1 MGAFFSIL
9 RLQSEFPRP
18 LGDSANPLS
27 HDFPVQVSVIAD
39 ATVDRVIYD
48 GAKGLVSRFVEVA
61 NEQITLGA
69 IAVGTSCGFLFEHQ
83 ATIQRQIAA
92 PFISSSLIMLDKGLS
107 EPIAVLSFDGDA
119 LIESDWF
126 KLVRVRYQKMIVGG
140 LPKAGHLYTVI
151 RNNQTELNSQLAS
164 LEVVKSALDL
174 ARTSQLKFGLA
185 PKTLLL
191 ECTNLGPYK
200 VAIQNAL
207 NEAKYECCVIDY
219 NDVMRQSWNA
229 LQKQTL

>member
-9 RLQSEFPRP
+9 RLQSDFPRP
-18 LGDSANPLS
+18 VGDSANPLS
-27 HDFPVQVSVIAD
+27 HEFPVQVSVIAD
-39 ATVDRVIYD
+39 ATVDRVIYG
-48 GAKGLVSRFVEVA
+48 GAQGLVSRFVAAA
-61 NEQITLGA
+61 NEQINRGA

-83 ATIQRQIAA
+83 ASIQQQIAA
-92 PFISSSLIMLDKGLS
+92 PFISSTLIMLEKCLS
-107 EPIAVLSFDGDA
+107 EPVAVLSFDGDV

-126 KLVRVRYQKMIVGG
+126 KLVSVRYQKMIVGG

-164 LEVVKSALDL
+164 SEVVDSAIDL
-174 ARTSQLKFGLA
+174 AKTSQLKFGLA

-200 VAIQNAL
+200 AAIQNAL
-207 NEAKYECCVIDY
+207 NEAKCECRVIDY
-219 NDVMRQSWNA
+219 NDVMLQSWNA
-229 LQKQTL
+229 LQK